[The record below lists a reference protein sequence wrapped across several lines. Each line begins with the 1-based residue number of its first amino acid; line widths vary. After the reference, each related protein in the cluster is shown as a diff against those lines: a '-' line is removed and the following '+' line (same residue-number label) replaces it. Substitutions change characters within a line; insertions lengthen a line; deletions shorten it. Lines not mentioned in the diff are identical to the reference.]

1 MELQST
7 PCHGAVVAAALLE
20 RVSQLSDD
28 WREARAMHL
37 ELQEMGLPRV
47 NLLLVGP
54 DTVTQHVLLL
64 LLPDLA
70 NPITTWCPGE
80 QLALPPPAATG
91 TMIFHEVGSLGLDD
105 QFRLLEYLNTATGRP
120 QIVSTSPTPLL
131 LSVDAGT
138 FDDTLYYRLN
148 HVCMHSAGRAGRP
161 L

>member
-1 MELQST
+1 MELRST

-28 WREARAMHL
+28 WREAQAMHL

-54 DTVTQHVLLL
+54 DSVTQHVLLL
-64 LLPDLA
+64 QLPDLL

-80 QLALPPPAATG
+80 QLVLPPPAGTG
-91 TMIFHEVGSLGLDD
+91 TMIFHDVGSLGPDD
-105 QFRLLEYLNTATGRP
+105 QFRLLEYLNTAAGRP

-131 LSVDAGT
+131 PSVHART
-138 FDDTLYYRLN
+138 FDDALYYRLN
-148 HVCMHSAGRAGRP
+148 QICMQSTGRAGR
-161 L
+161 LL